1 MSWSRSPVRDS
12 PEDVRAAQQALVYAG
27 YPRALAVTEVTR
39 HVRRVRTT
47 AAEPHHVLLAGLITG
62 MAMAVGIMLI
72 LALSLGGLGL
82 VMRTVGDSGAPSGI
96 GPLVPTNTPS
106 HISTS
111 SPLGILPGVVIGIP
125 TLGLAGAG
133 MAWVSR
139 NRWRRAGAL
148 HTYADLKPDRRYV
161 LEAAVVW
168 LGVAGLI
175 ALIVWSLAG
184 PQLGSN
190 VAQVLAFF
198 AVPVSAAA
206 FGSWFSGLY
215 NHVLP
220 RVSSVDA
227 AAFAR
232 PVIERGAAR
241 EIIAERDFYGR
252 SIYHRSAYDRSQW
265 ADQVLLAEASG
276 DCADA
281 QSGVVTGGSGA
292 VRTHRDSK
300 PMTLGGRFRRYGLAA
315 GGISVVGWFFIS
327 RLIWIMT
334 PGEAD
339 AWVHIVGLVLGLT
352 LGVGMTWAFARF
364 IEDV

>member
-1 MSWSRSPVRDS
+1 MSWFRSPIRDS
-12 PEDVRAAQQALVYAG
+12 PEDVRAAQRALVYAG

-39 HVRRVRTT
+39 HLPRVRTIV
-47 AAEPHHVLLAGLITG
+47 AEPHHVLLAGLITG
-62 MAMAVGIMLI
+62 MTMAVGVVLI
-72 LALSLGGLGL
+72 LALSIGGLGL
-82 VMRTVGDSGAPSGI
+82 VMRTVGDSGAPYGI
-96 GPLVPTNTPS
+96 GPLGPTSTPS
-106 HISTS
+106 QIGSS
-111 SPLGILPGVVIGIP
+111 SPLGILLAVAIGTP

-148 HTYADLKPDRRYV
+148 LTYADLKPDRRYV
-161 LEAAVVW
+161 MEAAVVW

-175 ALIVWSLAG
+175 VLIVGSLAG

-215 NHVLP
+215 KHVLP
-220 RVSSVDA
+220 HVSSVNA

-232 PVIERGAAR
+232 PFIERDAAR
-241 EIIAERDFYGR
+241 EIRAERDFYGR

-265 ADQVLLAEASG
+265 ADQVLLAEPSG
-276 DCADA
+276 SCADA
-281 QSGVVTGGSGA
+281 QSGVTTGRSGA
-292 VRTHRDSK
+292 VRMRKDSE
-300 PMTLGGRFRRYGLAA
+300 PTTLGGWFRRYGLAA
-315 GGISVVGWFFIS
+315 GGISVAGWLFIG

-334 PGEAD
+334 PGEAN
-339 AWVHIVGLVLGLT
+339 AWVHIVALTLGLT

-364 IEDV
+364 IDDV